1 MRVQNICK
9 TYHTQT
15 GEDVHALNG
24 ISFDLPETG
33 VVAIL
38 GKSGS
43 GKSTLLNVLSGL
55 DRFDSGDIQCF
66 GKSMK
71 NFSAKEL
78 DHYRNSCVG
87 FVFQEYHLI
96 PELNVGDNI
105 ALALQLQGQAGAKEK
120 IQAVLKQVDLEG
132 YEKRNIEELSG
143 GQKQRVAIARALV
156 KDPKIIFA
164 DEPTGALDSHT
175 GESILQIL
183 KEVSQDKL
191 VILVT
196 HDREFAEKYGNRV
209 IELADGLV
217 IRDSG
222 ESYRSAEAEK
232 KMKLRKSRM
241 PIKSALKIG
250 CSNFKY
256 HPIRLTSTVVL
267 SVIAFLILGVSLITS
282 TVTYSDFIYDYLCAR
297 NVTSSILMK
306 YEDEMQSRFSQE
318 ERAAIQQKFQ
328 TDIVPIRYKDI
339 LLDDH
344 DEVADVL
351 PYMIAQISE
360 ESLTYL
366 RMPYEGRLP
375 AAGNEIAISKAL
387 ADALGADSSLETKL
401 NIHGTEYLIT
411 AIIDTG
417 EDNGDDFSLQ
427 NALFV
432 YNVDLFD
439 QSADM
444 TFDSPCELHI
454 IDGRP
459 ISISK
464 IIKDNDSIQKYTL
477 NEKFSGIYLPVAM
490 IPAILNSIPCTIE
503 YNGTYHRTYGQLF
516 DALLYDG
523 TSTEDIQAAYMS
535 TFEKLI
541 NEYALS
547 TDFHYSFKK
556 PEYGVAL
563 DVSVDGFYFQEG
575 LATDGPTQELMM
587 QDDLFDAVRSRMEG
601 QCDMILVPVNEG
613 IKPYLNQE
621 AAILVV
627 DPIVFELYARANNIA
642 VFAEIAEVLSMIF
655 AVFSALLLVS
665 FISQSLSDKTK
676 TIGILRAFGSD
687 NVGILQIFLLEGLTI
702 GMSVF
707 LVSCASLFGV
717 CEILNTLFSDYIGFD
732 VTFWRM
738 DIFVGCCLF
747 LLSIVFSFIG
757 CVMPIIKLV
766 RLHPTEII
774 KSDI

>member
-15 GEDVHALNG
+15 GEEVHALNG
-24 ISFDLPETG
+24 ISFDLPATG

-132 YEKRNIEELSG
+132 YEKRNIDELSG

-183 KEVSQDKL
+183 KAVSAEKL

-196 HDREFAEKYGNRV
+196 HDREFAEKYGDRV
-209 IELADGLV
+209 IELADGVV
-217 IRDSG
+217 IKDSG
-222 ESYRSAEAEK
+222 ADYRFTEVEK
-232 KMKLRKSRM
+232 EMSLRRSRM
-241 PIKSALKIG
+241 PIRSALKIG
-250 CSNFKY
+250 CSNFQY
-256 HPIRLTSTVVL
+256 HPIRLISTVVL
-267 SVIAFLILGVSLITS
+267 SVMAFLMLGVSLITS
-282 TVTYSDFIYDYLCAR
+282 NVTYSDFIYDYLCAKDI
-297 NVTSSILMK
+297 TSSILMK
-306 YEDEMQSRFSQE
+306 YKNDMQGCFSKE
-318 ERAAIQQKFQ
+318 ELTALRQQFQ
-328 TDIVPIRYKDI
+328 TDIMPIRYKDI
-339 LLDDH
+339 LLDDY
-344 DEVADVL
+344 DELEDVL
-351 PYMIAQISE
+351 PYMIVQVSG
-360 ESLTYL
+360 ESLAYL

-375 AAGNEIAISKAL
+375 AAEKEIAISKAL
-387 ADALGADSSLETKL
+387 ADALGGSCLETKQK
-401 NIHGTEYLIT
+401 IQGTEYLVT
-411 AIIDTG
+411 AVIDTG
-417 EDNGDDFSLQ
+417 EDSGDGIPMQ

-432 YNVDLFD
+432 CDVDLFD
-439 QSADM
+439 QGEDILLEPAWG
-444 TFDSPCELHI
+444 LHI
-454 IDGRP
+454 IDSRP

-464 IIKDNDSIQKYTL
+464 ISKDTASVQKYVLQEGTD
-477 NEKFSGIYLPVAM
+477 GIYLPISM
-490 IPAILNSIPCTIE
+490 IPVVLNGISCTIE
-503 YNGTYHRTYGQLF
+503 HQGTYYRTYAQLF
-516 DALLYDG
+516 DAILREEAD
-523 TSTEDIQAAYMS
+523 TEDMQAAYLA
-535 TFEKLI
+535 TFEKLMAD
-541 NEYALS
+541 YDLQP
-547 TDFHYSFKK
+547 DFRYPFKK
-556 PEYGVAL
+556 AEFGVAFE
-563 DVSVDGFYFQEG
+563 VSVNGFYFQEDTT
-575 LATDGPTQELMM
+575 TDDSVQELMM
-587 QDDLFDAVRSRMEG
+587 QDQLFDAIRSSIEG

-613 IKPYLNQE
+613 IKHYLNKD
-621 AAILVV
+621 AAIQAV
-627 DPIVFELYARANNIA
+627 DPIVAELLARENNIA
-642 VFAEIAEVLSMIF
+642 VFTEIAKILSIIF
-655 AVFSALLLVS
+655 AVFSALLLVT
-665 FISQSLSDKTK
+665 FISQSLADKTK

-687 NVGILQIFLLEGLTI
+687 NLGILQIFLWEGLTI
-702 GMSVF
+702 GIAVF
-707 LVSCASLFGV
+707 LISTLSLFGV
-717 CEILNTLFSDYIGFD
+717 CAILNALFADLIGFA

-738 DIFVGCCLF
+738 DMLVGCYLF
-747 LLSIVFSFIG
+747 LLSIVFSLIG

-766 RLHPTEII
+766 RMHPTEII
-774 KSDI
+774 RSDV

>member
-15 GEDVHALNG
+15 GEAVQALNG
-24 ISFDLPETG
+24 VSFDLPSTG

-43 GKSTLLNVLSGL
+43 GKSTLLNILSGL
-55 DRFDSGDIQCF
+55 DRFDSGDIECF
-66 GKSMK
+66 GKNMK
-71 NFSAKEL
+71 AFSHKEL
-78 DHYRNSCVG
+78 DDYRNSCVG

-132 YEKRNIEELSG
+132 YEKRNIDELSG

-183 KEVSQDKL
+183 KEVSQEKL
-191 VILVT
+191 VVLVT
-196 HDREFAEKYGNRV
+196 HDREFAEKYGDRV

-222 ESYRSAEAEK
+222 EAYHSAEAEK
-232 KMKLRKSRM
+232 EMKLRKSRM

-256 HPIRLTSTVVL
+256 HPVRLISTVVL
-267 SVIAFLILGVSLITS
+267 SVLAFLMLGVSVITS
-282 TVTYSDFIYDYLCAR
+282 TVTYSDFIYDYLCTK

-306 YEDEMQSRFSQE
+306 YENEMQGRFSKE
-318 ERAAIQQKFQ
+318 EQDDIREQFQ
-328 TDIVPIRYKDI
+328 TDIIPIRYKEI

-344 DEVADVL
+344 DELADAL
-351 PYMIAQISE
+351 PYMIAPVSE
-360 ESLTYL
+360 ESLAYL
-366 RMPYEGRLP
+366 RMTYEGRLP
-375 AAGNEIAISKAL
+375 AAEKEIAISKAL
-387 ADALGADSSLETKL
+387 ADALGGSCLETKL
-401 NIHGTEYLIT
+401 NIHGTEYLVT

-439 QSADM
+439 QGADM

-503 YNGTYHRTYGQLF
+503 YQGTYYRTYGQLF

-523 TSTEDIQAAYMS
+523 TGTEDIQAAYMS

-563 DVSVDGFYFQEG
+563 DVSVDGFYFQANP
-575 LATDGPTQELMM
+575 ATDEAPQELLM
-587 QDDLFDAVRSRMEG
+587 QDDLFNAIRSSIEG
-601 QCDMILVPVNEG
+601 QCDMIIVPVNKG
-613 IKPYLNQE
+613 IKNYLNKD
-621 AAILVV
+621 ANIRVV
-627 DPIVFELYARANNIA
+627 DPIVSELFARENNIA
-642 VFAEIAEVLSMIF
+642 VFTEIAEVLSIIF
-655 AVFSALLLVS
+655 AVFSSLLLVT

-687 NVGILQIFLLEGLTI
+687 NLGILQIFLWEGLTI
-702 GMSVF
+702 GLSVF
-707 LVSCASLFGV
+707 LISTLSLFGV
-717 CEILNTLFSDYIGFD
+717 CEILNTLFADFIGFD

-738 DIFVGCCLF
+738 DLFVGACLS

-757 CVMPIIKLV
+757 CVMPIITLV
-766 RLHPTEII
+766 RMHPTEII
-774 KSDI
+774 RSDI

>member
-1 MRVQNICK
+1 MKIRNLCK
-9 TYHTQT
+9 TYDTKT
-15 GEDVHALNG
+15 GEKVYALKG
-24 ISFDLPETG
+24 VSFDLPSNG

-43 GKSTLLNVLSGL
+43 GKSTLLNILSGL
-55 DRFDSGDIQCF
+55 DRFDSGDIECF
-66 GKSMK
+66 GKNMK
-71 NFSAKEL
+71 NFSAREL
-78 DHYRNSCVG
+78 DDYRNSCVG

-132 YEKRNIEELSG
+132 YEKRNIDELSG

-156 KDPKIIFA
+156 KNPKIIFA

-183 KEVSQDKL
+183 KEVSQEKL
-191 VILVT
+191 VVLVT
-196 HDREFAEKYGNRV
+196 HDREFAEKYGDRV

-222 ESYRSAEAEK
+222 EAYHSAEAEK
-232 KMKLRKSRM
+232 EMKLRKSRM
-241 PIKSALKIG
+241 PIQSALKIG

-256 HPIRLTSTVVL
+256 HPVRLISTVVL

-282 TVTYSDFIYDYLCAR
+282 TVTYSDFIYDYLCTK

-306 YEDEMQSRFSQE
+306 YENEMQGRFSQE
-318 ERAAIQQKFQ
+318 ERAAIGEQFQ
-328 TDIVPIRYKDI
+328 TDLVPVRYKDI

-344 DEVADVL
+344 DEVADAL
-351 PYMIAQISE
+351 PYIIAQVSE
-360 ESLTYL
+360 ESLAYL
-366 RMPYEGRLP
+366 QMPYEGRLP
-375 AAGNEIAISKAL
+375 AANDEIAITKLL
-387 ADALGADSSLETKL
+387 ADALGGSGLETKL
-401 NIHGTEYLIT
+401 NIHGTEYLVT

-417 EDNGDDFSLQ
+417 EGSDDGLSMQ
-427 NALFV
+427 NTLFV

-439 QSADM
+439 QNADM
-444 TFDSPCELHI
+444 TFDFPCELHI
-454 IDGRP
+454 VDGYP
-459 ISISK
+459 IHISK
-464 IIKDNDSIQKYTL
+464 IIQDDASMQKYTL

-587 QDDLFDAVRSRMEG
+587 HDSLFDAVRSRVAG
-601 QCDMILVPVNEG
+601 QCDWILVPVNEG

-627 DPIVFELYARANNIA
+627 DPIVSELYARKNNIV
-642 VFAEIAEVLSMIF
+642 VFTEIAEILSIIF
-655 AVFSALLLVS
+655 AVFSALLLVT
-665 FISQSLSDKTK
+665 FISQSLADKTK

-687 NVGILQIFLLEGLTI
+687 NLGILQIFLWEGLTI
-702 GMSVF
+702 GLSVF
-707 LVSCASLFGV
+707 LISTVSLFGV
-717 CEILNTLFSDYIGFD
+717 CEILNTLFADFVGFD

-738 DIFVGCCLF
+738 DLFVGGCLF

-766 RLHPTEII
+766 RMHPTESIR
-774 KSDI
+774 SDI

>member
-9 TYHTQT
+9 TYQTQT
-15 GEDVHALNG
+15 GEQVQALKG
-24 ISFDLPETG
+24 VSFDLPSTG

-43 GKSTLLNVLSGL
+43 GKSTLLNILSGL
-55 DRFDSGDIQCF
+55 DRFDSGDIECF
-66 GKSMK
+66 GKNMK
-71 NFSAKEL
+71 DFSHKEL
-78 DHYRNSCVG
+78 DYYRNSCVG

-96 PELNVGDNI
+96 PELDVGDNI

-120 IQAVLKQVDLEG
+120 IRAVLKQVDLEG

-156 KDPKIIFA
+156 KNPKIIFA

-183 KEVSQDKL
+183 KEVSQEKL

-196 HDREFAEKYGNRV
+196 HDREFAEKYGDRV

-222 ESYRSAEAEK
+222 ASYHSTEAEK
-232 KMKLRKSRM
+232 EMKLRKSRM

-256 HPIRLTSTVVL
+256 HPIRLISTVVL

-318 ERAAIQQKFQ
+318 ERATIQQKFQ

-344 DEVADVL
+344 DEVSDAL
-351 PYMIAQISE
+351 PYMIAQVSE
-360 ESLTYL
+360 ESLAYL
-366 RMPYEGRLP
+366 RMPYEGHLP

-401 NIHGTEYLIT
+401 NIHGTEYLVT

-417 EDNGDDFSLQ
+417 EDSSDDLSLQ

-432 YNVDLFD
+432 YDVNLFD
-439 QSADM
+439 QGADM

-454 IDGRP
+454 IEGYP

-464 IIKDNDSIQKYTL
+464 IIKDTDFVQKYVL
-477 NEKFSGIYLPVAM
+477 NEESSGICLPISM
-490 IPAILNSIPCTIE
+490 IPAVISSVSCTIE
-503 YNGTYHRTYGQLF
+503 YNDSYLRTYGQLF
-516 DALLYDG
+516 DALLREEAD
-523 TSTEDIQAAYMS
+523 TEDLQSAYLS

-541 NEYALS
+541 
-547 TDFHYSFKK
+547 K
-556 PEYGVAL
+556 EYGLNPDFRYPFKSPLYGFTYQVP
-563 DVSVDGFYFQEG
+563 VDGFYFQDNPE
-575 LATDGPTQELMM
+575 ANSPAQELI
-587 QDDLFDAVRSRMEG
+587 LHGHIFDEIRSVTEG
-601 QCDMILVPVNEG
+601 QCDIILVPVNEG
-613 IKPYLNQE
+613 IKEYLNKD

-627 DPIVFELYARANNIA
+627 DPIVSELYARANNIA

-687 NVGILQIFLLEGLTI
+687 NPGILQIFLLEGLTI
-702 GMSVF
+702 GLSVF

-717 CEILNTLFSDYIGFD
+717 CEILNTLFADFIGFD

-738 DIFVGCCLF
+738 DISVGCCLF

-757 CVMPIIKLV
+757 CVIPIIKLI

-774 KSDI
+774 RSDI

>member
-15 GEDVHALNG
+15 GEEVHALNG

-120 IQAVLKQVDLEG
+120 IHAVLKQVDLEG
-132 YEKRNIEELSG
+132 YEKRNIDELSG

-183 KEVSQDKL
+183 KKVSQEKL

-196 HDREFAEKYGNRV
+196 HDREFAEQYGDRV
-209 IELADGLV
+209 IELADGVV
-217 IRDSG
+217 IKDSG
-222 ESYRSAEAEK
+222 ADYRFTEVEK
-232 KMKLRKSRM
+232 EMSLRKSRM
-241 PIKSALKIG
+241 PIRSALKIG

-256 HPIRLTSTVVL
+256 HPIRLISTVVL
-267 SVIAFLILGVSLITS
+267 SVIAFLMLGVSLITS
-282 TVTYSDFIYDYLCAR
+282 NVTYSDFIYDYLQAKDI
-297 NVTSSILMK
+297 SASILFK
-306 YEDEMQSRFSQE
+306 YENEMPGRFSQE
-318 ERAAIQQKFQ
+318 ERTAIQQKFQ
-328 TDIVPIRYKDI
+328 ADTIPIRYKDI
-339 LLDDH
+339 QLDDY
-344 DEVADVL
+344 DEIDDVL
-351 PYMIAQISE
+351 PYMIAQVSE
-360 ESLTYL
+360 DSLAYL

-375 AAGNEIAISKAL
+375 AAEKEIAISKAL
-387 ADALGADSSLETKL
+387 ADALGGSCLETK
-401 NIHGTEYLIT
+401 IIIQGTEYLVT
-411 AIIDTG
+411 AVIDTG
-417 EDNGDDFSLQ
+417 ENSGDGIPMQ

-432 YNVDLFD
+432 CDVDLFNQGED
-439 QSADM
+439 ILLEPAWG
-444 TFDSPCELHI
+444 LHI
-454 IDGRP
+454 IDSRP

-464 IIKDNDSIQKYTL
+464 IIKDTASVQKYVLQEGTD
-477 NEKFSGIYLPVAM
+477 GIYLPISM
-490 IPAILNSIPCTIE
+490 IPVVLNSISCTIE
-503 YNGTYHRTYGQLF
+503 YHGTYHRTYAQLF
-516 DALLYDG
+516 DAILREEAD
-523 TSTEDIQAAYMS
+523 TEDMQATYLA

-541 NEYALS
+541 ADYDLQP
-547 TDFHYSFKK
+547 DFRYPFKK
-556 PEYGVAL
+556 AEFGVAYE
-563 DVSVDGFYFQEG
+563 VSVNGFYFQEN
-575 LATDGPTQELMM
+575 PTADDSARELMM
-587 QDDLFDAVRSRMEG
+587 QDSLFDAIRSSIEG
-601 QCDMILVPVNEG
+601 QCDMIIVPVNEG
-613 IKPYLNQE
+613 IKHYLNKD
-621 AAILVV
+621 AAIQAV
-627 DPIVFELYARANNIA
+627 DPIVSELLARENNIA
-642 VFAEIAEVLSMIF
+642 VFTEIAEILSIIF
-655 AVFSALLLVS
+655 AVFSALLLVT
-665 FISQSLSDKTK
+665 FISQSLADKTK

-687 NVGILQIFLLEGLTI
+687 NLGILQIFLWEGLTI
-702 GMSVF
+702 GIAVF
-707 LVSCASLFGV
+707 LISTVSLFGV
-717 CEILNTLFSDYIGFD
+717 CAILNALFADLIGFA

-738 DIFVGCCLF
+738 DMLVGCYLL

-766 RLHPTEII
+766 RMHPTEII
-774 KSDI
+774 RSDV

>member
-15 GEDVHALNG
+15 GEAVQALNG
-24 ISFDLPETG
+24 VSFDLPSTG

-43 GKSTLLNVLSGL
+43 GKSTLLNILSGL
-55 DRFDSGDIQCF
+55 DRFDSGDIECF
-66 GKSMK
+66 GKNMK
-71 NFSAKEL
+71 NFSAREL
-78 DHYRNSCVG
+78 DDYRNSCVG

-96 PELNVGDNI
+96 SELNVGDNI
-105 ALALQLQGQAGAKEK
+105 ALALQLQGQTGAKEK

-132 YEKRNIEELSG
+132 YEKRNIDELSG

-156 KDPKIIFA
+156 KNPKIIFA

-183 KEVSQDKL
+183 KAVSAEKL

-196 HDREFAEKYGNRV
+196 HDREFAEKYGDRV
-209 IELADGLV
+209 IELSDGLV
-217 IRDSG
+217 IRDSD
-222 ESYRSAEAEK
+222 EAYCATDAEK
-232 KMKLRKSRM
+232 TMKLRKSRM
-241 PIKSALKIG
+241 PIQSALKIG
-250 CSNFKY
+250 CSNFKH
-256 HPIRLTSTVVL
+256 HPIRLISTVVL
-267 SVIAFLILGVSLITS
+267 SVLAFLMLGVSVITS
-282 TVTYSDFIYDYLCAR
+282 TVTYSDFIYDYLCTKH
-297 NVTSSILMK
+297 VTSSILMK
-306 YEDEMQSRFSQE
+306 YENEMQGRFSQE
-318 ERAAIQQKFQ
+318 ERAAIGEQFQ
-328 TDIVPIRYKDI
+328 TDLVPVRYKDI

-344 DEVADVL
+344 DEVADAL
-351 PYMIAQISE
+351 PYMIAQVSE
-360 ESLTYL
+360 ESLAYL
-366 RMPYEGRLP
+366 QMPYEGRLP
-375 AAGNEIAISKAL
+375 AANDEIAITKLL
-387 ADALGADSSLETKL
+387 ADALGGSGLETKL
-401 NIHGTEYLIT
+401 NIHGTEYLVT
-411 AIIDTG
+411 AVIDTG
-417 EDNGDDFSLQ
+417 ENSGDGIPMQ
-427 NALFV
+427 NTLFV

-439 QSADM
+439 QGADM

-556 PEYGVAL
+556 PECGVAL

-587 QDDLFDAVRSRMEG
+587 HDSLFDAVRSRVAG
-601 QCDMILVPVNEG
+601 QCDWILVPVNEG

-627 DPIVFELYARANNIA
+627 DPIVSELYARKNNIV
-642 VFAEIAEVLSMIF
+642 VFTEIAEILSIIF
-655 AVFSALLLVS
+655 AVFSALLLVT
-665 FISQSLSDKTK
+665 FISQSLADKTK

-687 NVGILQIFLLEGLTI
+687 NLGILQIFLWEGLTI
-702 GMSVF
+702 GLSVF
-707 LVSCASLFGV
+707 LISMVSLFGV
-717 CEILNTLFSDYIGFD
+717 CEILNTLFADFVGFD

-738 DIFVGCCLF
+738 DLFVGGCLF

-766 RLHPTEII
+766 RMHPTEII
-774 KSDI
+774 RSDI

>member
-1 MRVQNICK
+1 MKIRNLCK
-9 TYHTQT
+9 TYDTKT
-15 GEDVHALNG
+15 GEKVYALKG
-24 ISFDLPETG
+24 VSFDLPSNG

-43 GKSTLLNVLSGL
+43 GKSTLLNILSGL
-55 DRFDSGDIQCF
+55 DRFDSGDIECF
-66 GKSMK
+66 GKNMK
-71 NFSAKEL
+71 NFSAREL
-78 DHYRNSCVG
+78 DDYRNSCVG

-132 YEKRNIEELSG
+132 YEKRNIDELSG

-156 KDPKIIFA
+156 KNPKIIFA

-183 KEVSQDKL
+183 KEVSQEKL
-191 VILVT
+191 VVLVT
-196 HDREFAEKYGNRV
+196 HDREFAEKYGDRV

-222 ESYRSAEAEK
+222 EAYHSAEAEK
-232 KMKLRKSRM
+232 EMKLRKSRM
-241 PIKSALKIG
+241 PIQSALKIG

-256 HPIRLTSTVVL
+256 HPVRLISTVVL

-282 TVTYSDFIYDYLCAR
+282 TVTYSDFIYDYLCTK

-306 YEDEMQSRFSQE
+306 YENEMQGRFSQE
-318 ERAAIQQKFQ
+318 ERAAIGEQFQ
-328 TDIVPIRYKDI
+328 TDLVPVRYKDI

-344 DEVADVL
+344 DEVADAL
-351 PYMIAQISE
+351 PYIIAQVSE
-360 ESLTYL
+360 ESLAYL
-366 RMPYEGRLP
+366 QMPYEGRLP
-375 AAGNEIAISKAL
+375 AANDEIAITKLL
-387 ADALGADSSLETKL
+387 ADALGGSGLETKL
-401 NIHGTEYLIT
+401 NIHGTEYLVT

-417 EDNGDDFSLQ
+417 EGSDDGLSMQ
-427 NALFV
+427 NTLFV

-439 QSADM
+439 QNADM
-444 TFDSPCELHI
+444 TFDFPCELHI
-454 IDGRP
+454 VDGYP
-459 ISISK
+459 IHISK
-464 IIKDNDSIQKYTL
+464 IIQDDASMQKYTL

-587 QDDLFDAVRSRMEG
+587 HDSLFDAVRSRVAG
-601 QCDMILVPVNEG
+601 QCDWILVPVNEG

-627 DPIVFELYARANNIA
+627 DPIVSELYARKNNIV
-642 VFAEIAEVLSMIF
+642 VFTEIAEILSIIF
-655 AVFSALLLVS
+655 AVFSALLLVT
-665 FISQSLSDKTK
+665 FISQSLADKTK

-687 NVGILQIFLLEGLTI
+687 NLGILQIFLWEGLTI
-702 GMSVF
+702 GLSVF
-707 LVSCASLFGV
+707 LISTVSLFGV
-717 CEILNTLFSDYIGFD
+717 CEILNTLFADFVGFD

-738 DIFVGCCLF
+738 DLFVGGCLF

-766 RLHPTEII
+766 RMHPTEII
-774 KSDI
+774 RSDI

>member
-1 MRVQNICK
+1 MKIRNLCK
-9 TYHTQT
+9 TYDTKT
-15 GEDVHALNG
+15 GEKVYALKG
-24 ISFDLPETG
+24 VSFDLPSNG

-43 GKSTLLNVLSGL
+43 GKSTLLNILSGL
-55 DRFDSGDIQCF
+55 DRFDSGDIECF
-66 GKSMK
+66 GKNMK
-71 NFSAKEL
+71 NFSAREL
-78 DHYRNSCVG
+78 DDYRNSCVG

-96 PELNVGDNI
+96 SELNVGDNI
-105 ALALQLQGQAGAKEK
+105 ALALQLQGQTGAKEK

-132 YEKRNIEELSG
+132 YEKRNIDELSG

-183 KEVSQDKL
+183 KEVSQEKL
-191 VILVT
+191 VVLVT
-196 HDREFAEKYGNRV
+196 HDQEFAEKYGDRV

-222 ESYRSAEAEK
+222 EAYHSAEAEK
-232 KMKLRKSRM
+232 EMKLRKSRM
-241 PIKSALKIG
+241 PIQSALKIG

-256 HPIRLTSTVVL
+256 HPVRLISTVVL
-267 SVIAFLILGVSLITS
+267 SVLAFLMLGVSVITS
-282 TVTYSDFIYDYLCAR
+282 TVTYSDFIYDYLCTK

-306 YEDEMQSRFSQE
+306 YENEMQGRFSQE
-318 ERAAIQQKFQ
+318 ERAAIAEQFQ
-328 TDIVPIRYKDI
+328 TDLVPVRYKDI

-344 DEVADVL
+344 DEVADAL
-351 PYMIAQISE
+351 PYMIAQVSE
-360 ESLTYL
+360 ESLAYL
-366 RMPYEGRLP
+366 QMPYEGRLP
-375 AAGNEIAISKAL
+375 AANDEIAITKLL
-387 ADALGADSSLETKL
+387 ADALGGSCVEAKL
-401 NIHGTEYLIT
+401 RIQGTEYLIT

-417 EDNGDDFSLQ
+417 EGSDDGLSMQ
-427 NALFV
+427 NTLFV

-439 QSADM
+439 QGADM
-444 TFDSPCELHI
+444 TFDFPCELHI
-454 IDGRP
+454 VDGYP
-459 ISISK
+459 IHISK
-464 IIKDNDSIQKYTL
+464 IIQDNDSIQKYTL

-587 QDDLFDAVRSRMEG
+587 HDSLFDAVRSRMEG
-601 QCDMILVPVNEG
+601 QCNMILVPVNEG

-627 DPIVFELYARANNIA
+627 DPIVSELYARKNNIV
-642 VFAEIAEVLSMIF
+642 VFTEIAEILSIIF
-655 AVFSALLLVS
+655 AVFSALLLVT
-665 FISQSLSDKTK
+665 FISQSLADKTK

-687 NVGILQIFLLEGLTI
+687 NLGILQIFLWEGLTI
-702 GMSVF
+702 GLSVF
-707 LVSCASLFGV
+707 LISTVSLFGV
-717 CEILNTLFSDYIGFD
+717 CEILNTLFADFVGFD

-738 DIFVGCCLF
+738 DLFVGGCLF

-766 RLHPTEII
+766 RMHPTEII
-774 KSDI
+774 RSDI

>member
-1 MRVQNICK
+1 MKIRNLCK
-9 TYHTQT
+9 TYDTKT
-15 GEDVHALNG
+15 GEKVYALKG
-24 ISFDLPETG
+24 VSFDLPSNG

-43 GKSTLLNVLSGL
+43 GKSTLLNILSGL
-55 DRFDSGDIQCF
+55 DRFDSGDIECF
-66 GKSMK
+66 GKNMK
-71 NFSAKEL
+71 NFSAREL
-78 DHYRNSCVG
+78 DDYRNSCVG

-96 PELNVGDNI
+96 SELNVGDNI
-105 ALALQLQGQAGAKEK
+105 ALALQLQGQTGAKEK

-132 YEKRNIEELSG
+132 YEKRNIGELSG

-156 KDPKIIFA
+156 KNPKIIFA

-183 KEVSQDKL
+183 KEVSAEKL

-196 HDREFAEKYGNRV
+196 HDREFAEKYGDRV
-209 IELADGLV
+209 IELSDGLV
-217 IRDSG
+217 IRDSD
-222 ESYRSAEAEK
+222 EAYCATDAEK
-232 KMKLRKSRM
+232 EMKLRKSRM
-241 PIKSALKIG
+241 PIQSALKIG

-256 HPIRLTSTVVL
+256 HPVRLISTVVL
-267 SVIAFLILGVSLITS
+267 SVLAFLMLGVSVITS
-282 TVTYSDFIYDYLCAR
+282 TVTYSDFIYDYLCTKH
-297 NVTSSILMK
+297 VTSSILMK
-306 YEDEMQSRFSQE
+306 YENEMQGRFSQE
-318 ERAAIQQKFQ
+318 ERAAIGEQFQ
-328 TDIVPIRYKDI
+328 TDLVPVRYKDI

-344 DEVADVL
+344 DEVADAL
-351 PYMIAQISE
+351 PYMIAQVSE
-360 ESLTYL
+360 ESLAYL
-366 RMPYEGRLP
+366 QMPYEGRLP
-375 AAGNEIAISKAL
+375 AANDEIAITKLL
-387 ADALGADSSLETKL
+387 ADALGGSCVEAKL
-401 NIHGTEYLIT
+401 RIQGTEYLIT

-417 EDNGDDFSLQ
+417 EGSDDGLSMQ
-427 NALFV
+427 NTLFV

-439 QSADM
+439 QGADM

-587 QDDLFDAVRSRMEG
+587 HDSLFDAVRSRVAG
-601 QCDMILVPVNEG
+601 QCDWILVPVNEG

-627 DPIVFELYARANNIA
+627 DPIVSELYARKNNIV
-642 VFAEIAEVLSMIF
+642 VFTEIAEILSIIF
-655 AVFSALLLVS
+655 AVFSALLLVT
-665 FISQSLSDKTK
+665 FISQSLADKTK

-687 NVGILQIFLLEGLTI
+687 NLGILQIFLWEGLTI
-702 GMSVF
+702 GLSVF
-707 LVSCASLFGV
+707 LISTVSLFGV
-717 CEILNTLFSDYIGFD
+717 CEILNTLFADFVGFD

-738 DIFVGCCLF
+738 DLFVGGCLF

-766 RLHPTEII
+766 RMHPTEII
-774 KSDI
+774 RSDI

>member
-15 GEDVHALNG
+15 GEAVQALNG
-24 ISFDLPETG
+24 VSFDLPSTG

-43 GKSTLLNVLSGL
+43 GKSTLLNILSGL
-55 DRFDSGDIQCF
+55 DRFDSGDIECF
-66 GKSMK
+66 GKNMK
-71 NFSAKEL
+71 NFSSREL
-78 DHYRNSCVG
+78 DDYRNSCVG

-105 ALALQLQGQAGAKEK
+105 ALALQLQGQAGAKDK
-120 IQAVLKQVDLEG
+120 IQTVLKQVDLEG
-132 YEKRNIEELSG
+132 YEKRNIDELSG

-164 DEPTGALDSHT
+164 DEPTGALDSRT

-183 KEVSQDKL
+183 KEVSQEKL
-191 VILVT
+191 VVLVT
-196 HDREFAEKYGNRV
+196 HDREFAEKYGDRI

-217 IRDSG
+217 IRDSD
-222 ESYRSAEAEK
+222 EAYCTTDAEK
-232 KMKLRKSRM
+232 TMKLRKSRM
-241 PIKSALKIG
+241 PIQSALKIG

-256 HPIRLTSTVVL
+256 HPVRLISTVVL
-267 SVIAFLILGVSLITS
+267 SVLAFLMLGVSVITS
-282 TVTYSDFIYDYLCAR
+282 TVTYSDFIYDYLCTK

-306 YEDEMQSRFSQE
+306 YENEMQGRFSKE
-318 ERAAIQQKFQ
+318 ERAAIRQQFQ

-344 DEVADVL
+344 DEVADAL
-351 PYMIAQISE
+351 PYMIAQVSE
-360 ESLTYL
+360 ESLAYL
-366 RMPYEGRLP
+366 QMSYEGHLP
-375 AAGNEIAISKAL
+375 AAEKEIAISKAL
-387 ADALGADSSLETKL
+387 ADALGGSCLETKL
-401 NIHGTEYLIT
+401 NIHGTEYLVT

-439 QSADM
+439 QGADM
-444 TFDSPCELHI
+444 SFDSPCELHI
-454 IDGRP
+454 IDSRP

-503 YNGTYHRTYGQLF
+503 YNGTYHHTYGQLF

-587 QDDLFDAVRSRMEG
+587 HDSLFDAVRSRMEG
-601 QCDMILVPVNEG
+601 QCNMILVPVNEG

-627 DPIVFELYARANNIA
+627 DPIVSELYARKNNIV
-642 VFAEIAEVLSMIF
+642 VFTEIAEILSIIF
-655 AVFSALLLVS
+655 AVFSALLLVT
-665 FISQSLSDKTK
+665 FISQSLADKTK

-687 NVGILQIFLLEGLTI
+687 NLSILQIFLWEGLTI
-702 GMSVF
+702 GLSVF
-707 LVSCASLFGV
+707 LISMVSLFGV
-717 CEILNTLFSDYIGFD
+717 CEILNTLFADFVGFD

-738 DIFVGCCLF
+738 DLFVGGCLF

-766 RLHPTEII
+766 RMHPTEII
-774 KSDI
+774 RSDI